1 MFIKYI
7 VYGGLNNK
15 LSPRGS
21 YTSTPGPQLVAMF
34 EEVMEPLG
42 GRALL
47 KEVNHCAKTFRL
59 YSLALL
65 PAQSPFHEYR

>member
-15 LSPRGS
+15 RSPRGS
-21 YTSTPGPQLVAMF
+21 YTSTPGPQLVALF

-47 KEVNHCAKTFRL
+47 KE
-59 YSLALL
+59 
-65 PAQSPFHEYR
+65 